1 MTNLN
6 FSGRNNII
14 QPALYIPNRLSIE
27 AGKTLH
33 HELDGKVCYL
43 VDPTYPPDERLLQ
56 YAQSKGVHIEYFDFR
71 KTTPRLVREQ
81 IKDQLNDGKNVV
93 FVPGKVAKNKSGISD
108 LPAPFLRELSNLH
121 ISPVPVFLGHY
132 GETPDTLFDDTDSA
146 ARQELCILPQL
157 PPGPRAGERVLFS
170 WLNKSAELFADH
182 PLLCG
187 SLTSMLVRSLK
198 AHPKTELID
207 GVTGERTPF
216 LRLLGIAMA
225 VATHLR
231 DLRVRRIGV
240 VLPPGPPGVIATL
253 ACLLAGITPV
263 MINYGSSR
271 AAFKSTVRQAELKVF
286 VTARAFM
293 QKLPNFP
300 WPAKEQMILV
310 EDLMEKIGK
319 LTLARNVLMAK
330 MTPAALLCKLFD
342 TDAHKNNE
350 EAVLLFTSGSSG
362 EPKGVQ
368 LSHRMVITNAA
379 QCACRLDMSE
389 ADTFLSSL
397 PIFHS
402 FGLTLTMFTPL
413 LIGIPFC
420 TYPSPTD
427 ARNLCELVKKYRL
440 TILAATPT
448 FARAMLRRAEDDTF
462 ASVRHFIV
470 GAEKLTDDL
479 EQEFLSR
486 FGLQLMEGYGL
497 TECSPICTVNIRN
510 APPVEGSNFY
520 IPGHVQ
526 HSIGALLPGL
536 AVRVTHLDDD
546 ERELPI
552 TETGMLWFKGSNV
565 FGGYLGKPE
574 LNDEIFHDGWFKSGD
589 IGRVDLNGFIYL
601 GGRLSRFSK
610 VGGEMVPHIGV
621 EQAITEALGLNPS
634 VDGLM
639 IAITGVNDAKKG
651 EALVLLSALPQ
662 HQRTS
667 EEKEHLAKIRD
678 AFIAADIP
686 NLWAPRY
693 IVPVESIPILST
705 GKLDLRSCK
714 LLAEEALGG
723 CI

>member
-1 MTNLN
+1 
-6 FSGRNNII
+6 
-14 QPALYIPNRLSIE
+14 
-27 AGKTLH
+27 
-33 HELDGKVCYL
+33 
-43 VDPTYPPDERLLQ
+43 
-56 YAQSKGVHIEYFDFR
+56 
-71 KTTPRLVREQ
+71 
-81 IKDQLNDGKNVV
+81 
-93 FVPGKVAKNKSGISD
+93 
-108 LPAPFLRELSNLH
+108 
-121 ISPVPVFLGHY
+121 
-132 GETPDTLFDDTDSA
+132 
-146 ARQELCILPQL
+146 
-157 PPGPRAGERVLFS
+157 
-170 WLNKSAELFADH
+170 
-182 PLLCG
+182 
-187 SLTSMLVRSLK
+187 
-198 AHPKTELID
+198 
-207 GVTGERTPF
+207 
-216 LRLLGIAMA
+216 
-225 VATHLR
+225 
-231 DLRVRRIGV
+231 
-240 VLPPGPPGVIATL
+240 
-253 ACLLAGITPV
+253 
-263 MINYGSSR
+263 
-271 AAFKSTVRQAELKVF
+271 
-286 VTARAFM
+286 
-293 QKLPNFP
+293 
-300 WPAKEQMILV
+300 
-310 EDLMEKIGK
+310 
-319 LTLARNVLMAK
+319 
-330 MTPAALLCKLFD
+330 
-342 TDAHKNNE
+342 
-350 EAVLLFTSGSSG
+350 
-362 EPKGVQ
+362 
-368 LSHRMVITNAA
+368 
-379 QCACRLDMSE
+379 
-389 ADTFLSSL
+389 
-397 PIFHS
+397 
-402 FGLTLTMFTPL
+402 
-413 LIGIPFC
+413 
-420 TYPSPTD
+420 
-427 ARNLCELVKKYRL
+427 
-440 TILAATPT
+440 
-448 FARAMLRRAEDDTF
+448 MLRRAEDDTF

-536 AVRVTHLDDD
+536 AVRVTHLEDD
-546 ERELPI
+546 EKELPI

-589 IGRVDLNGFIYL
+589 IGRVDLNGFIFL

-634 VDGLM
+634 QDGLM

-667 EEKEHLAKIRD
+667 EEKEHLAQIRD